1 MQRIPSHGSVWK
13 KSDHSESPKS
23 AELDP
28 ADAADDAPPVN
39 RPGVY
44 ARPPPADPPAS
55 EVSIPSKNPSP
66 KSPPLVP
73 ADPDEPT

>member
-1 MQRIPSHGSVWK
+1 MPSHGSVWK

-28 ADAADDAPPVN
+28 ADPPADASPADPP
-39 RPGVY
+39 GAY

-55 EVSIPSKNPSP
+55 EVSIPSKKPSP
-66 KSPPLVP
+66 KSQTLV
-73 ADPDEPT
+73 ADDSDQPT